1 MPALAPLLLALSLPY
16 AGPDPGAHAELEQKV
31 KTLFEDQC
39 TSCHDS
45 SIQPADD
52 EGVDLESDLRRLVN
66 QKSNVAGEPML
77 VPGNPD
83 ASYLFKKMTG
93 KGGIKGDTMPLG
105 DDVLP
110 EDQLA
115 IVRDWIAAMPTD
127 YGAVASDAG
136 DGGEGGDDGASGEG
150 PGDGGDGPEPKKKG
164 RQAFYGTTQ
173 IVLPTTTTL
182 GKRTLQYRID
192 HRFGR
197 IGTERGA
204 FGLDAG
210 VSMAM
215 ALQYGIID
223 GLDVQLRRANSRKAW
238 ELGLKYIPIRQE
250 DGKALSFGGYVALG
264 WMRDFDVANPWVGDF
279 QLLVSRLWFDRWST
293 MIELGYHLNTNHNA
307 RVLVDFDDGDGP
319 VPVRDRRDTLTM
331 GLASTVWLD
340 KKKKWGLDLE
350 YFLPI
355 PDGGTPNAFYYRG
368 GDADPQGSKI
378 GSWSIGGSLRTAKHF
393 FQVFLT
399 NNREI
404 STNLYAPGGQTG
416 NPFGAQTSTKNPFHK
431 ADFFLG
437 FNLSR
442 EFSIKAPKKRKAKA
456 AASAEAGEGSNQ

>member
-1 MPALAPLLLALSLPY
+1 MAVPSTLAIALSTLVY
-16 AGPDPGAHAELEQKV
+16 AAPDHAANEAKV
-31 KTLFEDQC
+31 QALFEEWC
-39 TSCHDS
+39 TSCHS
-45 SIQPADD
+45 GGGNPASDPS
-52 EGVDLESDLRRLVN
+52 GVDLAVPLSSLVGVN
-66 QKSNVAGEPML
+66 SVANGKPL
-77 VPGNPD
+77 VVPGDPD
-83 ASYLFKKMTG
+83 ASYLLLKM
-93 KGGIKGDTMPLG
+93 KGGEGMDGEVMPLG
-105 DDVLP
+105 DDPFKP
-110 EDQLA
+110 EQLQA
-115 IVRDWIAAMPTD
+115 VADWIEGLPPPPPPGSGTD
-127 YGAVASDAG
+127 GSDG
-136 DGGEGGDDGASGEG
+136 SDGSEGGGAA
-150 PGDGGDGPEPKKKG
+150 PVKG
-164 RQAFYGTTQ
+164 RQPFHGTHQ
-173 IVLPTTTTL
+173 IALPTTTTL

-279 QLLVSRLWFDRWST
+279 QLLISRLWFDRWST
-293 MIELGYHLNTNHNA
+293 MVELGYHLNTNHNA

-368 GDADPQGSKI
+368 GDADPAGYSI